1 MLTRQKVT
9 KKFSVPGR
17 FGIAALWCWSLLL
30 ALAVPQSVPAATNTA
45 IAPLRVF
52 LLDAKHLAATRPKAL
67 AGDQLFAA
75 ALVVLERDA
84 KQALQAGPFSVMNKT
99 NIPPSGDRH
108 DYLSIAPYF
117 WPNPDTTNGLP
128 YVRRD
133 GERNPAN
140 RTSDRRNLSGLVENV
155 ETLALAWYFTGNDAY
170 ATKAT
175 QLLRTWFLDPAT
187 RMNPNFQFA
196 QAVPGVNTGRGIG
209 LIESVGLTEVVDAV
223 GLLAGATAWTE
234 ADQSGIE
241 RWFTEFLRWMMES
254 RHGRDEA
261 AAKNNHGTWYDV
273 QVASFALFTGQRE
286 LATNVLQ
293 AAREK
298 RIARQVEP
306 DGRQPLELER
316 TRAWSYSVMNL
327 RGMMSLA
334 TLGEQV
340 GVELWRYESKDGR
353 SIRQAVDYL
362 APFALREKKWPH
374 QELGG
379 WSPEGFAAL
388 ARTAGLK
395 FGDRRHVEL
404 ASKFQLRNAA
414 DRSVLLV
421 PEASRPPNSP
431 ESESAR

>member
-1 MLTRQKVT
+1 MLARQKVT
-9 KKFSVPGR
+9 KRFSESGR
-17 FGIAALWCWSLLL
+17 FGIAAFCCWSVLLLL
-30 ALAVPQSVPAATNTA
+30 AVPESVPAVTNTSSVS
-45 IAPLRVF
+45 PRVF
-52 LLDAKHLAATRPKAL
+52 LLDANHLAATRPKVL

-75 ALVVLERDA
+75 ALAALERDA
-84 KQALQAGPFSVMNKT
+84 KQSLQAGPFSVMNKT
-99 NIPPSGDRH
+99 NIPPSSDRH

-140 RTSDRRNLSGLVENV
+140 RTSDRRHLSGLVDNV
-155 ETLALAWYFTGNDAY
+155 ETLALAWYFTGNETY

-175 QLLRTWFLDPAT
+175 QLLRTWFLDPTT

-223 GLLAGATAWTE
+223 GLLAGAQAWTDT
-234 ADQSGIE
+234 DQRGTE
-241 RWFTEFLRWMMES
+241 RWFTEFLHWMLES
-254 RHGRDEA
+254 KHGRDEA

-273 QVASFALFTGQRE
+273 QVASFALFTGRRE

-298 RIARQVEP
+298 RVARQVES

-353 SIRQAVDYL
+353 SLRKAVDYL

-379 WSPEGFAAL
+379 WSPEGFAVL

-395 FGDRRHVEL
+395 FGDRRYVEL
-404 ASKFQLRNAA
+404 AGKFPLRAT
-414 DRSVLLV
+414 DRAVLLM
-421 PEASRPPNSP
+421 PEVNLSSPGP
-431 ESESAR
+431 ESTR